1 MCETDISLGRWRYLV
16 LTLLEDTY
24 HPQVNCITL
33 EILDKHYPFVLL
45 QFYLLLLLSIRI
57 ALWQQ
62 NRLPLLERNINLAT
76 VTYNNV
82 LDLPL
87 LDIEQYWISEMTQR
101 LDAISMLI
109 YASKVSD
116 VRWINKQW

>member
-1 MCETDISLGRWRYLV
+1 MN
-16 LTLLEDTY
+16 TY
-24 HPQVNCITL
+24 HQQVNCITL

-45 QFYLLLLLSIRI
+45 QFYRLLLLSIRI

-87 LDIEQYWISEMTQR
+87 LDIEQYWISEITQR
-101 LDAISMLI
+101 LDTISMLI

-116 VRWINKQW
+116 VRWMNKQW

>member
-24 HPQVNCITL
+24 HQQVNCITL

-87 LDIEQYWISEMTQR
+87 LDIEQYWISEITQR
-101 LDAISMLI
+101 LDTISMLI

-116 VRWINKQW
+116 VGWMSKQW